1 MLNAGTCWLKVIT
14 VNLKGIMMKLRRKF
28 EIIIRKTKSKNLD
41 TEMETER
48 PVNHDRDFS
57 SPPPHPPAFHQ

>member
-1 MLNAGTCWLKVIT
+1 
-14 VNLKGIMMKLRRKF
+14 MKLRRKF

-41 TEMETER
+41 IEMETER

-57 SPPPHPPAFHQ
+57 SPPPPCLSPLPVME